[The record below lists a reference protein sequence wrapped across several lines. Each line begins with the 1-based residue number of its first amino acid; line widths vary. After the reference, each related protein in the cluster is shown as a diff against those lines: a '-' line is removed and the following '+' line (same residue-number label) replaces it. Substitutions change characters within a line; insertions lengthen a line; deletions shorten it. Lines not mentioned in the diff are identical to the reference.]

1 MAMGTICG
9 RGIRCGNGRDGGGG
23 GRIECRGGY
32 NNVIPRCVLCYTER
46 SAGLFWKRKQDF
58 RGFDGVG
65 DCGKRTKTEGLAM
78 DAKILNLSCR
88 NKKAAFVSI
97 INV

>member
-1 MAMGTICG
+1 M
-9 RGIRCGNGRDGGGG
+9 
-23 GRIECRGGY
+23 ECRRVY

-46 SAGLFWKRKQDF
+46 AAGLFRGRMQDF
-58 RGFDGVG
+58 KGLNGTEG
-65 DCGKRTKTEGLAM
+65 YGKRAKAEGSAPE
-78 DAKILNLSCR
+78 AKILNLSCR